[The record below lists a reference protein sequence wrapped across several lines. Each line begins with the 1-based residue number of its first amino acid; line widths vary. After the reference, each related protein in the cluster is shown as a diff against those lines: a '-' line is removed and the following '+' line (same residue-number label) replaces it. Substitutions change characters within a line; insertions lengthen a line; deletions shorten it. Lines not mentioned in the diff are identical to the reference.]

1 MSVLSVITGTSRPNG
16 QKKMSRVLVTGG
28 AGSIGS
34 ELVRQLSKKHK
45 VYILDQNE
53 TGVNDLMEEFR
64 DKAWVYGRVGDV
76 RDYATVEDVFLD
88 FRPEVVYHA
97 AALKHVSPM
106 ELVPLEAIQTNII
119 GTYNV
124 LHIAKKSSV
133 KKLVFI
139 STDKA
144 VQSTSVMGA
153 TKRVGEIMARNQGY
167 TVVRF
172 GNVLGSRGSLIPI
185 WERQINAGE
194 AITLTDPG
202 MTRYMMTIEE
212 AVSLVIEAGE
222 RSKGGEILVMDM
234 GKPIKILDLAKDL
247 VANLKR
253 NIPIKEIGIRPGEF
267 ISEKLMF
274 EEEKA
279 TAQLVGKFWHI

>member
-1 MSVLSVITGTSRPNG
+1 MKQRKT
-16 QKKMSRVLVTGG
+16 LVTGG

-34 ELVRQLSKKHK
+34 ELVRQLAARGDK

-76 RDYATVEDVFLD
+76 RDYATVQDVFAD
-88 FRPEVVYHA
+88 FRPDVVYHA

-119 GTYNV
+119 GTHNV
-124 LHIAKKSSV
+124 LHNAKKFEV
-133 KKLVFI
+133 KKFIFI

-153 TKRVGEIMARNQGY
+153 TKRVGEIMVRNQGY

-185 WERQINAGE
+185 WERQINSGE
-194 AITLTDPG
+194 SITVTDEK
-202 MTRYMMTIEE
+202 MVRYFMTIEE
-212 AVSLVIEAGE
+212 AVSLVIEAE
-222 RSKGGEILVMDM
+222 KEKGGQIMVMDM
-234 GKPIKILDLAKDL
+234 GTPVKILELAKSI
-247 VANLKR
+247 VKEMQGNVT
-253 NIPIKEIGIRPGEF
+253 IKTIGKRPGEF
-267 ISEKLMF
+267 LSEKIMT
-274 EEEKA
+274 EEERGVAIKR
-279 TAQLVGKFWHI
+279 GNFYYI

>member
-1 MSVLSVITGTSRPNG
+1 M
-16 QKKMSRVLVTGG
+16 RVLVTGG

-124 LHIAKKSSV
+124 LHNAKKSSV

-153 TKRVGEIMARNQGY
+153 TKRVGEIMVRNQGY

-194 AITLTDPG
+194 AITLTDPQ

-234 GKPIKILDLAKDL
+234 GKPVQILELAKQ
-247 VANLKR
+247 VVSNLKR
-253 NIPIKEIGIRPGEF
+253 DIPIKEIGIRPGEF

-279 TAQLVGKFWHI
+279 NAKLIGKFWHI